1 MNPPLDR
8 RQLLLAGTLA
18 ATVARNQAAPLTESD
33 GRIVELW
40 PEGVPGAK
48 QVTITETVE
57 EATPGTLPRDR
68 SVWKV
73 TRPTITVFEPRS
85 APNGIT
91 WLVIAGGGYRRVVID
106 REGFDTAAWL
116 TERGF
121 GAAVLRYRLP
131 GDGWPSGPDAP
142 VNDGDRALRWL
153 RTNGGANAR
162 RLGVIGFSAGGH
174 LAARLITEPDL
185 ALQPDFAVLMYPVI
199 FTTGAAAHP
208 GSTQRLIMA
217 GVAPRI
223 WRSRGIRRCRASM
236 RRRLPPC
243 WCTPPTTKL
252 CRSRIHCACTTRCA
266 RPGCAASCTYST
278 PAAMASACAVSPA
291 RASLRGR
298 RSRRTGRCR
307 RDPSYFFSI
316 VSRFHCAGS
325 NGAVVCRSLG

>member
-18 ATVARNQAAPLTESD
+18 ATVASTQAAPLTESD
-33 GRIVELW
+33 GKVVELW

-48 QVTITETVE
+48 QVTITETIE
-57 EATPGTLPRDR
+57 EATPGALPRDR

-73 TRPTITVFEPRS
+73 TRPTITVFAPRS

-106 REGFDTAAWL
+106 REGFDTAGWL

-142 VNDGDRALRWL
+142 VNDADRALRWL
-153 RTNGGANAR
+153 RANGGANAR

-174 LAARLITEPDL
+174 LAARLITEPEISSR
-185 ALQPDFAVLMYPVI
+185 PDFAVLMYPVI

-208 GSTQRLIMA
+208 GSAQRLIMA
-217 GVAPRI
+217 GVAPTDLALARYTPL
-223 WRSRGIRRCRASM
+223 SRVTAS
-236 RRRLPPC
+236 
-243 WCTPPTTKL
+243 TPPTL
-252 CRSRIHCACTTRCA
+252 LVH
-266 RPGCAASCTYST
+266 AADDKTV
-278 PAAMASACAVSPA
+278 PLEN
-291 RASLRGR
+291 SLRMYDALRAAGV
-298 RSRRTGRCR
+298 RSELHVFDSGGHGFGLRN
-307 RDPSYFFSI
+307 
-316 VSRFHCAGS
+316 VAGKS
-325 NGAVVCRSLG
+325 VASWPALAQNWALSQGP